1 MHVLEREVFDW
12 DDRWL
17 VASSEHD
24 VIHRSDGLKQYLD
37 ICFDL
42 RATQVTDVARDPT
55 FGGRIVSE
63 DTFEGFLDMRFLGR
77 RDDDCSVMLDACFG
91 ECKLE
96 TENYRLR

>member
-1 MHVLEREVFDW
+1 MFDW